1 MQLLVDS
8 LHSPV
13 ILSTDSELNP
23 EFTFIVQK
31 GFILK
36 KAILSQ
42 AFISF
47 LFLRGNEVCCRK
59 SSLHLRGITFR

>member
-47 LFLRGNEVCCRK
+47 LFLRGKEVYYRK
-59 SSLHLRGITFR
+59 SSLHLRGITFP